1 MAVMVIRV
9 NNYKFKIMS
18 NLEIQNQIILK
29 LIKKYPDNKQLFGLY
44 KSNYEMQLLNNKENE

>member
-1 MAVMVIRV
+1 
-9 NNYKFKIMS
+9 MS